1 MPLLSKIKNVFCC
14 TSNNA
19 LLDDDDDDVA
29 SIFEYTPVSRPNNDR
44 QEVSEKPL
52 LSDYD
57 NNTDSTT
64 TRPFYQANQVIVKS
78 VLRKNRH
85 PSISS
90 TQNHTPHTPRRR
102 YNVLL
107 FGESLTAGWIKGPD
121 GYGTYHPYGLRI
133 QKRFEEKGLDV
144 EVTVSGVPGE
154 CVVQSME
161 ERLKRELEQ
170 PGKWYDWVV
179 ILGGTNDVINGYSA
193 WDIFDGLK
201 KLYTLCS
208 KHGARIL
215 GVTIPEFDW
224 DLVNH
229 LDYQRRIVNEHLNVY
244 NNSTTRNA
252 YTLFLLDK
260 FFPMHSLTTEQ
271 RKIFWDQDG
280 VHPTEDGY
288 NLMGELHDANILS
301 CIITYS

>member
-1 MPLLSKIKNVFCC
+1 MPVISKIKKLFCC
-14 TSNNA
+14 ASDKY
-19 LLDDDDDDVA
+19 LLDDDDDEVA
-29 SIFEYTPVSRPNNDR
+29 SILDSEEQQD

-52 LSDYD
+52 LSDF
-57 NNTDSTT
+57 NSKIDS
-64 TRPFYQANQVIVKS
+64 PNYNQVIVKS
-78 VLRKNRH
+78 VLRKKRH
-85 PSISS
+85 ASFSS
-90 TQNHTPHTPRRR
+90 TKSHTPRRR

-107 FGESLTAGWIKGPD
+107 FGDNLTAGWIKND
-121 GYGTYHPYGLRI
+121 EGYGTYHPYGLRV
-133 QKRFEEKGLDV
+133 QKRFEEQGLDV

-161 ERLKRELEQ
+161 ERLKHELEQ

-193 WDIFDGLK
+193 WDIYDGLK
-201 KLYTLCS
+201 KLYVLCS

-260 FFPMHSLTTEQ
+260 FFPMNSLTTEQ
-271 RKIFWDQDG
+271 RRIFWDIDG

-288 NLMGELHDANILS
+288 DLMGDMIFDLLLKEGAWD
-301 CIITYS
+301 